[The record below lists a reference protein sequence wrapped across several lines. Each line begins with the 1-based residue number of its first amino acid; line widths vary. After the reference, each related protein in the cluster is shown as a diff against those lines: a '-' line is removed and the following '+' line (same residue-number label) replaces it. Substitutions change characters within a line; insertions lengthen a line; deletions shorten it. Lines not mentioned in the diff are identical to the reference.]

1 MFNPY
6 LAKLIKFNLT
16 DVFQPPTNRSSGTV
30 FENGQTRCE
39 VYASAVPVNAY
50 VNGIGAV
57 AKGFGDD
64 QMQAFQRTVAELFL
78 IAQQLGLHLDS
89 MSFQTPL
96 QSFVR

>member
-1 MFNPY
+1 VAQF
-6 LAKLIKFNLT
+6 LKK
-16 DVFQPPTNRSSGTV
+16 
-30 FENGQTRCE
+30 GQTRCE

-64 QMQAFQRTVAELFL
+64 QMQAFQRNVAELFL
-78 IAQQLGLHLDS
+78 IAQQLGLHFDS
-89 MSFQTPL
+89 MSFQTQL

>member
-1 MFNPY
+1 MCFNHQ
-6 LAKLIKFNLT
+6 LEKLKFHC
-16 DVFQPPTNRSSGTV
+16 SSGRV

-64 QMQAFQRTVAELFL
+64 QMQAFQRNVAELFL
-78 IAQQLGLHLDS
+78 IAQPLGLHFDS
-89 MSFQTPL
+89 HEVPGPAGRVL
-96 QSFVR
+96 